1 MRVPTETTFFALMSA
16 EIEYQPSASSNH
28 SPDSPS
34 PVSLDFPKS
43 LRLLNAYEFKQ
54 VFDDA
59 PFRASHQHFLI
70 LARSNQLDLGRLG
83 LVIAKKHLRLA
94 VERNRFKRLIR
105 ENFRLNQASFCG
117 LDVIV
122 LSRKDLGNLDNAQ
135 FRQQL
140 DQQWQRIFKKAR
152 QHRLRSQPQT
162 QAVEGNDGNG

>member
-1 MRVPTETTFFALMSA
+1 MSA
-16 EIEYQPSASSNH
+16 KIESQQPASLNQPS
-28 SPDSPS
+28 DSP
-34 PVSLDFPKS
+34 PVLSFAFPKS
-43 LRLLNAYEFKQ
+43 LRLLEAAHYKQ

-70 LARSNQLDLGRLG
+70 LARSNHLGVGRLG

-105 ENFRLNQASFCG
+105 ESFRINQAAFAG

-122 LSRKDLGNLDNAQ
+122 LSRKGLENLDNAQ
-135 FRQQL
+135 FSQQL

-152 QHRLRSQPQT
+152 QHGLRSQPQT
-162 QAVEGNDGNG
+162 NGG

>member
-1 MRVPTETTFFALMSA
+1 MSA
-16 EIEYQPSASSNH
+16 TIESQQSASLNQPS
-28 SPDSPS
+28 DSP
-34 PVSLDFPKS
+34 PALPLNFPKS
-43 LRLLNAYEFKQ
+43 LRLLEATDFQQ

-70 LARSNQLDLGRLG
+70 LARTNQRNIGRLG

-105 ENFRLNQASFCG
+105 ESFRTSQRDFAG

-122 LSRKDLGNLDNAQ
+122 LSRKGLENLGNAE
-135 FRQQL
+135 FSQQL

-162 QAVEGNDGNG
+162 HGG

>member
-1 MRVPTETTFFALMSA
+1 MSA
-16 EIEYQPSASSNH
+16 TIESQQPASLNQ
-28 SPDSPS
+28 SPDSLPAL
-34 PVSLDFPKS
+34 PLNFPKS
-43 LRLLNAYEFKQ
+43 LRLLEANDFKQ

-70 LARSNQLDLGRLG
+70 LARSNQLNIGRLG
-83 LVIAKKHLRLA
+83 LVVAKKHLRLA

-105 ENFRLNQASFCG
+105 ESFRTRQHAFAG

-122 LSRKDLGNLDNAQ
+122 LSRKGLENLTNTE
-135 FRQQL
+135 FSLQL

-162 QAVEGNDGNG
+162 QGE

>member
-1 MRVPTETTFFALMSA
+1 MSA
-16 EIEYQPSASSNH
+16 TIESQQSASLNQSF
-28 SPDSPS
+28 DSS
-34 PVSLDFPKS
+34 SVLSLSFPKS
-43 LRLLNAYEFKQ
+43 LRLLEAVQFQQ

-70 LARSNQLDLGRLG
+70 LARANQLEVGRLG

-105 ENFRLNQASFCG
+105 ESFRLRQTAFIG

-122 LSRKDLGNLDNAQ
+122 LSRKGLENLGNAE
-135 FRQQL
+135 FSQQL

-152 QHRLRSQPQT
+152 QHRLRSQPQS
-162 QAVEGNDGNG
+162 QGE

>member
-1 MRVPTETTFFALMSA
+1 MSA
-16 EIEYQPSASSNH
+16 TIESQQPASLNQLS
-28 SPDSPS
+28 DSPS
-34 PVSLDFPKS
+34 ALSFRFSKS
-43 LRLLNAYEFKQ
+43 LRLLEAADFQQ

-70 LARSNQLDLGRLG
+70 LARTNQLVIGRLG

-105 ENFRLNQASFCG
+105 ESFRTRQNAFAG

-122 LSRKDLGNLDNAQ
+122 LSRKGLENMGNAE
-135 FRQQL
+135 FSQQL

-152 QHRLRSQPQT
+152 QHGLRSQPQT
-162 QAVEGNDGNG
+162 QGG

>member
-1 MRVPTETTFFALMSA
+1 MSA
-16 EIEYQPSASSNH
+16 EKEFQQPASSNQTF
-28 SPDSPS
+28 DSP
-34 PVSLDFPKS
+34 PALSLCFPKS
-43 LRLLNAYEFKQ
+43 LRLLAAVDFQ
-54 VFDDA
+54 RVFDDA

-70 LARSNQLDLGRLG
+70 LARANQLNVGRLG

-105 ENFRLNQASFCG
+105 ESFRIRQASFIG

-152 QHRLRSQPQT
+152 QHGLRSQPQI
-162 QAVEGNDGNG
+162 ERG

>member
-1 MRVPTETTFFALMSA
+1 MSA
-16 EIEYQPSASSNH
+16 TIESQQPASLNQLS
-28 SPDSPS
+28 DSPS
-34 PVSLDFPKS
+34 ALSFRFSKS
-43 LRLLNAYEFKQ
+43 LRLLEAADFQQ

-70 LARSNQLDLGRLG
+70 LARTNQLAIGRLG

-105 ENFRLNQASFCG
+105 ESFRTRQNAFAG

-122 LSRKDLGNLDNAQ
+122 LSRKGLENMGNAE
-135 FRQQL
+135 FSQQL

-152 QHRLRSQPQT
+152 QHGLRSQPQT
-162 QAVEGNDGNG
+162 QGG